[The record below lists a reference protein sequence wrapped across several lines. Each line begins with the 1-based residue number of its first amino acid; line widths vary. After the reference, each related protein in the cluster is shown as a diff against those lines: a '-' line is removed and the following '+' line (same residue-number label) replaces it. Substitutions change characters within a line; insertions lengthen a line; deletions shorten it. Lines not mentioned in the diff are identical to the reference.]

1 MAPENGARTYPSPPS
16 SVNHNMSAKSDP
28 RVETAVTKY
37 YYRRALDWREML
49 PAIGAGLAAGAV
61 VWYAAMVKTQ
71 RTPLV
76 PDADP
81 RPSRTPSRTRKPS
94 RTPLRGARS
103 G

>member
-28 RVETAVTKY
+28 HAESAVTKY
-37 YYRRALDWREML
+37 YYRRALSWREML
-49 PAIGAGLAAGAV
+49 PAIAAGIAV
-61 VWYAAMVKTQ
+61 GAVAWYAATVKKQ

-76 PDADP
+76 PDAGL
-81 RPSRTPSRTRKPS
+81 RPTGKQ
-94 RTPLRGARS
+94 LRRRVRRPMGGARS